1 MTRHP
6 TNEANI
12 AINVNVIKLH
22 ELEHTIN
29 FINAELLSPGISD
42 YKVLELISDFSI
54 FPTIFVLRGP
64 YFRLLR

>member
-42 YKVLELISDFSI
+42 YNNACAHEGG
-54 FPTIFVLRGP
+54 PTFLANICT
-64 YFRLLR
+64 YEKTE

>member
-22 ELEHTIN
+22 EELEHTIN

-42 YKVLELISDFSI
+42 YNNNAY
-54 FPTIFVLRGP
+54 T
-64 YFRLLR
+64 

>member
-42 YKVLELISDFSI
+42 YNNNAY
-54 FPTIFVLRGP
+54 T
-64 YFRLLR
+64 